1 MTSQEFM
8 NNSKV
13 VHF

>member
-1 MTSQEFM
+1 M

>member
-1 MTSQEFM
+1 MQPGIKTM

-13 VHF
+13 IW